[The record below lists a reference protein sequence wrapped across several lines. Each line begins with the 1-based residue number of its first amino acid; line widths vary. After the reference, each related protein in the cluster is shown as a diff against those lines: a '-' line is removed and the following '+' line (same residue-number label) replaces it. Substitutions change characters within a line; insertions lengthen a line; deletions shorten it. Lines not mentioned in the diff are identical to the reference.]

1 MEIAMTHLGMLRRLG
16 QKLGPYLMLELLLPG
31 GTLIAMLL
39 FVWQRGGRTRAGA
52 GARRIALA
60 AKNALQQGIG
70 MLRSF
75 EVWPAH
81 AYHPAG
87 RDAYAL
93 PLLGPCCR

>member
-1 MEIAMTHLGMLRRLG
+1 MEIAMNHLGKLRHLG

-39 FVWQRGGRTRAGA
+39 FVWRRGGRTRAEA

-70 MLRSF
+70 ILRSF

-87 RDAYAL
+87 RDACAL
-93 PLLGPCCR
+93 PLPGPC